1 MLWIKRNLLLVIGI
15 VVSLALLGG
24 AGYYL
29 YNNSQENFD
38 RDDELDKLKVE
49 LEQLK
54 GGVFPSQP
62 NIAFVKSNTAAIQGF
77 MVQGERVFTTDTIR
91 VPGETQ
97 IKVGLA
103 NLVDTLRRDATNA
116 GVEVPPKYEFT
127 YGEVKVMPRLPS
139 YAIEPLTNQ
148 LKEVRSI
155 CTILFNAKVP
165 ALESLQR
172 GPAFAGEPPS
182 ADILTDRVTQTNT
195 LSTNISVVITPYR
208 LVFRGFSSHL
218 TEVMNSLTSAKEFY
232 AVRQVDVEP
241 YGGAMETP
249 GLRDPTGMTTMPGF
263 GPMGAPGLPGTT
275 LPFSPNGDQAPR
287 TREALIET
295 AVSRLFTPNGDNKLA
310 LIRFTDGK
318 QREIHARELVSGRLI
333 EQICKAARMR
343 AFQRDVN
350 RGDPGLRIAD
360 MEEAA
365 DEAIQRLR
373 TTLTR
378 ENAHHHLADL
388 PQDVQILA
396 VDAVQPRVAQPRR
409 YLTQALP

>member
-54 GGVFPSQP
+54 GGVFPSPP
-62 NIAFVKSNTAAIQGF
+62 NIALVKSNTAALQGF
-77 MVQGERVFTTDTIR
+77 MMQGERVFTTESIR
-91 VPGETQ
+91 TPGETQ

-103 NLVDTLRRDATNA
+103 NLVDALRRDATNA

-139 YAIEPLTNQ
+139 YALEPLTNQ
-148 LKEVRSI
+148 LKEVRSL
-155 CTILFNAKVP
+155 CTILFNAKVR
-165 ALESLQR
+165 ALESFQR
-172 GPAFAGEPPS
+172 GPAFPDEPRS
-182 ADILTDRVTQTNT
+182 ADILTDRATQTNT

-241 YGGAMETP
+241 SGGAMETP
-249 GLRDPTGMTTMPGF
+249 GMRDPSGMMTMPGF
-263 GPMGAPGLPGTT
+263 GPMGAPGLPATT
-275 LPFSPNGDQAPR
+275 LPNPGGLAPGAFAPQPVGPR
-287 TREALIET
+287 PL
-295 AVSRLFTPNGDNKLA
+295 PP
-310 LIRFTDGK
+310 
-318 QREIHARELVSGRLI
+318 
-333 EQICKAARMR
+333 KA
-343 AFQRDVN
+343 
-350 RGDPGLRIAD
+350 PGGLNVPPPPKSSLTKVLDEKPLRI
-360 MEEAA
+360 
-365 DEAIQRLR
+365 
-373 TTLTR
+373 TLV
-378 ENAHHHLADL
+378 L
-388 PQDVQILA
+388 DVVKVVRKSPSPSPTA
-396 VDAVQPRVAQPRR
+396 K
-409 YLTQALP
+409 